1 MVWTNLF
8 SLYLVLYSLPVGH
21 PSPLP
26 ISYQFPKPITP
37 NTQAELQEIDDQ
49 IRELEDMKRGFLA
62 KMLRHQDQAERLQFR
77 ERYYLE
83 ARRHMELAEENRQAA
98 EQIQVEIDR
107 LKQRRRQILEKNGA
121 GDGFED
127 L

>member
-1 MVWTNLF
+1 MTYLLPL
-8 SLYLVLYSLPVGH
+8 SLVLHSLSIEH
-21 PSPLP
+21 LSLP
-26 ISYQFPKPITP
+26 ISYQFPKSVES
-37 NTQAELQEIDDQ
+37 NTQAELQEVDDQ

-62 KMLRHQDQAERLQFR
+62 KALRHQDQAERLQFR

-107 LKQRRRQILEKNGA
+107 LKLRRRQILEKNGA